1 MSELRPAPT
10 TTVAVALLVAIATM
24 PLRDVFGDWR
34 WTLSVIGAA
43 IVSSVL
49 ASLLESTRLRL
60 PTGVVVVVTALGAAL
75 WGAIVARRDLFWG
88 GDGAGEVWAGLR
100 DGVFG
105 GWDALLDEQVPL
117 TDPRSAETFAA
128 VLAWVAGAAAI
139 HVAVRRRTALGAIA
153 VSAGVLGVSSAAAL
167 PRGLPPSFFGAGAG
181 IIALVAIATIT
192 RAADQRWRIGR
203 ITALC
208 GLIGVAGLVAVGAG
222 MAATS
227 VDREPLDPRSSRDVA
242 IVEIEVPD
250 ILAEF
255 GVRRDADRTA
265 LTIES
270 STPPAGLRLRLQVYD
285 EHDGTRWIPATGFE
299 EIPSFPGTPELPPG
313 DIVDLTVR
321 LDDLD
326 GPWVPLPD
334 RLIDIDL
341 TDVRWNDDAQTMI
354 RDETA
359 TEYRVSGTLVSRA
372 GLEAVDAARDEI
384 PQRAR
389 DIPPGLPESIRAA
402 ADEATEDTTDAIGAI
417 DAITAALREL
427 GRTDDAA
434 PGNSFGRLR
443 DALEAGEPTGA
454 EQIASLHALMLRSV
468 GIPSRLVVGYVASDT
483 VVESSDLH
491 IWVEAAF
498 TGVGWV
504 PIDPVPATSV
514 NTDETETD
522 VTPPSTTAAPGA
534 PLEARALPR
543 ELGPG
548 EDPDQREIVEDD
560 PFTRGDAATLVL
572 VGIGM
577 AFVALFLLRIGR
589 RHYRHNVKLRPEVRV
604 LGAWAELVD
613 RLRELGAPVAA
624 TTTTGDVVYMAE
636 QIDADLGAYT
646 ADLAALAALALHG
659 PDGAEPEQG
668 EAAWLHLR
676 DAEARI
682 VEIRGRRAVPRRY
695 LDPRVLRYR
704 APKPPSHRDGGRRT
718 WVRS

>member
-10 TTVAVALLVAIATM
+10 TTVAVALLVAMATM

-60 PTGVVVVVTALGAAL
+60 PTGIVVAVTALGAAL
-75 WGAIVARRDLFWG
+75 WGAVVARRDLFWG
-88 GDGAGEVWAGLR
+88 GEGADVVWEGLR
-100 DGVFG
+100 EGVFG

-128 VLAWVAGAAAI
+128 VLAWIAGAAAV

-153 VSAGVLGVSSAAAL
+153 VSAVVLGVSSAAAL

-181 IIALVAIATIT
+181 IAALFAIATLT

-203 ITALC
+203 VTALC
-208 GLIGVAGLVAVGAG
+208 GLIGLAGLIALGAG
-222 MAATS
+222 VAATS
-227 VDREPLDPRSSRDVA
+227 VEREPLDPRSTRDVA

-255 GVRRDADRTA
+255 GVRRDEDRTA
-265 LTIES
+265 LRIES
-270 STPPAGLRLRLQVYD
+270 TTPPAGLRLRLQVYD
-285 EHDGTRWIPATGFE
+285 EHDGARWIPATGFE
-299 EIPSFPGTPELPPG
+299 EIPTFPRTLELPPG
-313 DIVDLTVR
+313 DIVDLTIQ

-341 TDVRWNDDAQTMI
+341 TDVRWNADAQTMI
-354 RDETA
+354 RDEMPTD
-359 TEYRVSGTLVSRA
+359 YRVSGTLVSRA
-372 GLEAVDAARDEI
+372 GLDGLEAARDEI
-384 PQRAR
+384 PQRVR

-402 ADEATEDTTDAIGAI
+402 AVDATEDATDAVGAI
-417 DAITAALREL
+417 DAITAMLREL

-443 DALEAGEPTGA
+443 DALESGEPTGA

-483 VVESSDLH
+483 VVQASDLH

-498 TGVGWV
+498 TGLGWV

-514 NTDETETD
+514 STDEDRTD
-522 VTPPSTTAAPGA
+522 VTPPSTTAAPAA

-548 EDPDQREIVEDD
+548 EDPDQREIIEED
-560 PFTRGDAATLVL
+560 PFTRGDAATIVL
-572 VGIGM
+572 IVIGA
-577 AFVALFLLRIGR
+577 AFVALFLVRIGR
-589 RHYRHNVKLRPEVRV
+589 RYYRHNVKLRPEVRV

-613 RLRELGAPVAA
+613 RLRELGAPIAA
-624 TTTTGDVVYMAE
+624 TTTTGDVVYMADR
-636 QIDADLGAYT
+636 IDEELGGHA
-646 ADLAALAALALHG
+646 AGLATLAALALHG
-659 PDGAEPEQG
+659 PGGSEPEEG
-668 EAAWLHLR
+668 EAAWLYLR

-682 VEIRGRRAVPRRY
+682 VEIKGRRAVPRRY

-718 WVRS
+718 WVRG